1 VGGTLGGIVGAA
13 LAVPIVAIAWRAIE
27 QLRQANIA
35 LRQEAI
41 LATESPMGAEP
52 PATEPQAAQAGV
64 VARAR

>member
-1 VGGTLGGIVGAA
+1 MAT
-13 LAVPIVAIAWRAIE
+13 IE

-52 PATEPQAAQAGV
+52 PASEPQAAQAGV